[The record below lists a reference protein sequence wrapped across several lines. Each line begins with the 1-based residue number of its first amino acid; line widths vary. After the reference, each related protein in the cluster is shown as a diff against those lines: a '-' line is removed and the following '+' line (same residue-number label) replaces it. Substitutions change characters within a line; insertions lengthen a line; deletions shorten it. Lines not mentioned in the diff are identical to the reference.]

1 MFFDIPS
8 SDDKFRSVSRMSFV
22 NQVFDNVFAT
32 TLDLFIDLPRLPSS
46 SVKKVLLRIA
56 NATFKTLMVVCIL
69 SDIIRKSSYASVYE
83 FYSVIRKALS
93 LQCISRRRL
102 TSCLISRNSSKTR
115 YQNNIYGFR
124 IQYVQTVFCII
135 FFSIFRKMKKLQQ

>member
-8 SDDKFRSVSRMSFV
+8 SDDKFRSVSHMSFV

-32 TLDLFIDLPRLPSS
+32 TLDLLIDLPRLPSS
-46 SVKKVLLRIA
+46 SVNKVLLRIA

-83 FYSVIRKALS
+83 FYPVIRKTLS

-102 TSCLISRNSSKTR
+102 TSCLISRNSSSLD
-115 YQNNIYGFR
+115 
-124 IQYVQTVFCII
+124 VFAISPPRKK
-135 FFSIFRKMKKLQQ
+135 FQSIKLQDKMT